1 MNHRVQILTFDFAY
15 VDSII
20 INDIIYRMEVSEGT
34 IYIATQFTIQLFDL
48 KTWIRKEF
56 YDITHE
62 CST

>member
-48 KTWIRKEF
+48 KT
-56 YDITHE
+56 
-62 CST
+62 